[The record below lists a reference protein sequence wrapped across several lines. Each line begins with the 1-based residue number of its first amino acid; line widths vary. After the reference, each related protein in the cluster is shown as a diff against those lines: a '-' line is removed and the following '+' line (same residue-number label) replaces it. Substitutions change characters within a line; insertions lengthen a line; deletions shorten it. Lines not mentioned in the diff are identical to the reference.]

1 MRWRQLLAWMAVFP
15 AAATLYFFA
24 FWRGFEFWRRRRTL
38 TYVMLLGS
46 FGGVGALVA
55 VLHRW
60 TFAGRLHPS
69 AGIQVLGWVIVV
81 VASAF
86 GTVADRQIGFR
97 VRSFTPFFEKRGR
110 LELETTRAYGV
121 VRHPI
126 YAAGIAFQL
135 GTFLVTG
142 YPVVAVA
149 CVVLALGAQWFTRQ
163 EEARLVALLDDPTQ
177 YERYRERVPAL
188 LPRLT
193 RGPGSAGRPR
203 TPSR

>member
-1 MRWRQLLAWMAVFP
+1 MA
-15 AAATLYFFA
+15 A
-24 FWRGFEFWRRRRTL
+24 
-38 TYVMLLGS
+38 
-46 FGGVGALVA
+46 
-55 VLHRW
+55 
-60 TFAGRLHPS
+60 
-69 AGIQVLGWVIVV
+69 LGWVIVV
-81 VASAF
+81 AASAV

-97 VRSFTPFFEKRGR
+97 VRSFTPFFEEHGR
-110 LELETTRAYGV
+110 LELRTSGAYGL

-126 YAAGIAFQL
+126 YAAAIAFQL
-135 GTFLVTG
+135 GIFLVTG

-188 LPRLT
+188 LPRIR
-193 RGPGSAGRPR
+193 RGSGGAGRAR

>member
-1 MRWRQLLAWMAVFP
+1 MRWRQLLAWMAVLP
-15 AAATLYFFA
+15 AAATLYFFV
-24 FWRGFEFWRRRRTL
+24 FWRWFEFWRRRRTL

-60 TFAGRLHPS
+60 TFAGRLHPR
-69 AGIQVLGWVIVV
+69 AGMAALGWVIVV
-81 VASAF
+81 AASAV

-97 VRSFTPFFEKRGR
+97 VRSFTPFFEEHGR
-110 LELETTRAYGV
+110 LELKTSGAYGR

-126 YAAGIAFQL
+126 YAAAIAFQL
-135 GTFLVTG
+135 GSFLVTG
-142 YPVVAVA
+142 YPMVAVA

-188 LPRLT
+188 LPRIR
-193 RGPGSAGRPR
+193 RGSGWAGPAR

>member
-1 MRWRQLLAWMAVFP
+1 MWWRELLAWMAVLP
-15 AAATLYFFA
+15 AAATLYFFV
-24 FWRGFEFWRRRRTL
+24 FWHWFEFWRRRRTL

-60 TFAGRLHPS
+60 TFAGRLHPPAWMQA
-69 AGIQVLGWVIVV
+69 AGGAVVV

-97 VRSFTPFFEKRGR
+97 VRSFTPFFEQHGR
-110 LELETTRAYGV
+110 LELKTSGAYGV

-126 YAAGIAFQL
+126 YAAGIAFQA

-149 CVVLALGAQWFTRQ
+149 CVILALGAQWFTRQ
-163 EEARLVALLDDPTQ
+163 EEARLVALLDDPTE

-188 LPRLT
+188 RPRLG
-193 RGPGSAGRPR
+193 RGPRSAGPARLPPR
-203 TPSR
+203 